1 MRNRVAIKTAIEKK
15 DWGAITA
22 SEVKEFGSAEEQ
34 IEFRYFQRLDRSERK
49 KLLQSETE
57 SEKLDLPTFRRNRTK
72 KRIPQSFSIYKMTET
87 RNIQLEKRKFYGYH
101 DDLHF
106 RQTPLNLFLSL
117 KKGENPESDFR
128 TLLAQS
134 KNWRTSENADDL
146 IREADRLRQL
156 YDIENKHATRKAVLA
171 KDWIAIKV
179 RNTQELQATTISPKR
194 PSIRPIRP
202 PFFLYYVF

>member
-1 MRNRVAIKTAIEKK
+1 
-15 DWGAITA
+15 
-22 SEVKEFGSAEEQ
+22 
-34 IEFRYFQRLDRSERK
+34 
-49 KLLQSETE
+49 
-57 SEKLDLPTFRRNRTK
+57 
-72 KRIPQSFSIYKMTET
+72 MTET

-117 KKGENPESDFR
+117 KKEENPESDFR

-179 RNTQELQATTISPKR
+179 RNTQELQATTITPKR
-194 PSIRPIRP
+194 RSIRPIRP
-202 PFFLYYVF
+202 PFFMYYVF